1 MENRGDD
8 PDPSDNGDDE
18 PTDESDDDEEEEE
31 IEEEEEE
38 ESEEE
43 QQPPPLPTPEEE
55 AVESFTSSM
64 TSMWDILG
72 NKVSRKQ
79 FEAWAKLH
87 LKQLKDKRLS
97 DFRGPYIARGRRGH
111 QGLKGKEG
119 SQGPP
124 GPQGPQGPPGRIG
137 QIYKE
142 PVRESGRMEENI
154 SINMGPLEESF
165 REFGNSMK
173 EVWTAQ
179 HSINKIM
186 KRQLEVSQE
195 AQETQTQ
202 VMRDLRDANNQ
213 RNFDYMFSNI
223 KVYNGENPD
232 EFAEWADRLETACM
246 ISNRDIR
253 EAAIALSA
261 GAVTK
266 VIKSMNKTEPWS
278 VIKAELKRCFS
289 ENKTKVH
296 AYTMF
301 NNFRAQGYNENLRSY
316 IYVYTKAHR
325 EATGIPAKKEF
336 DIGKKLD
343 FLTRLRNVTIAS
355 KIGQSE
361 EFRKYEKYS
370 LDDCFQKALHLE
382 SRFQANEMM
391 NMTRENRIL
400 EQKIMKQRKEERVG
414 IFDLQGDAQPN
425 TPNPLRGP
433 CYRCGVRGH
442 LSYECDMDK
451 SDGDSGDERIVGK
464 IDHAVQARTY
474 ITHKVLNDFIQKATK
489 AEINKKIYQ
498 SRLKK
503 AQNQQQQQPEV
514 QQPQQYRPRPFQPKT
529 FQPNQTPV
537 QVPPQ
542 PTVQPLQPTAPPM
555 PIQTTQQQVA
565 PKPRGRPRAAGRG
578 KAAGQTTPKTVAQPT
593 TTQAPIVITP
603 TTQPVPPQD
612 IKPKIVPDQV
622 QEIDQDVVDDD
633 STQMNYDT
641 DEVANLDSES
651 EGENET
657 PPDDPEV
664 VEEEQ

>member
-1 MENRGDD
+1 
-8 PDPSDNGDDE
+8 
-18 PTDESDDDEEEEE
+18 
-31 IEEEEEE
+31 
-38 ESEEE
+38 
-43 QQPPPLPTPEEE
+43 
-55 AVESFTSSM
+55 
-64 TSMWDILG
+64 
-72 NKVSRKQ
+72 
-79 FEAWAKLH
+79 
-87 LKQLKDKRLS
+87 
-97 DFRGPYIARGRRGH
+97 
-111 QGLKGKEG
+111 
-119 SQGPP
+119 
-124 GPQGPQGPPGRIG
+124 
-137 QIYKE
+137 
-142 PVRESGRMEENI
+142 
-154 SINMGPLEESF
+154 
-165 REFGNSMK
+165 
-173 EVWTAQ
+173 
-179 HSINKIM
+179 
-186 KRQLEVSQE
+186 
-195 AQETQTQ
+195 
-202 VMRDLRDANNQ
+202 MRDLRDANNQ

-232 EFAEWADRLETACM
+232 EFEEWADRLETACM

-266 VIKSMNKTEPWS
+266 VIKSMDKTEPWS
-278 VIKAELKRCFS
+278 VIKAEPKRCFS

-370 LDDCFQKALHLE
+370 LDDCLQKALHLE

-400 EQKIMKQRKEERVG
+400 EQKIKKQRKEERVG

-433 CYRCGVRGH
+433 CKRCWVRGH

-451 SDGDSGDERIVGK
+451 SHGDSGDERIVGK

-503 AQNQQQQQPEV
+503 DQNQQQQQPQV

-529 FQPNQTPV
+529 FQPKQTPV

-542 PTVQPLQPTAPPM
+542 PTVQPLQSMAPPI

-612 IKPKIVPDQV
+612 VKPKIVPDQV
-622 QEIDQDVVDDD
+622 QEMDQDVVDDD

-651 EGENET
+651 EGENEI
-657 PPDDPEV
+657 PPDDPEI